1 MSDIKSEAAA
11 ESRRHGASG
20 KVPSDILVA
29 ADCQPRCALRGGR
42 IKNTATER
50 RRNTGYVC
58 THFTHKLVTMNECVK
73 YCEDGGSI

>member
-11 ESRRHGASG
+11 ESRRYGASG

-42 IKNTATER
+42 IKNSDREEKKHRICLHTF
-50 RRNTGYVC
+50 Y
-58 THFTHKLVTMNECVK
+58 
-73 YCEDGGSI
+73 S